1 MYLVTVLGNLLVIL
15 VVSFDSHLH
24 TPIYSFLSNLSF
36 ADICFISSTVPK
48 MLTDI

>member
-1 MYLVTVLGNLLVIL
+1 MYLVTVLGNLLIIL
-15 VVSFDSHLH
+15 VVSSESHLH
-24 TPIYSFLSNLSF
+24 TPVHFFLSNLSF